1 MRKAVRRVFLVLLLV
16 ILLLPIGVYFG
27 VGPSLACNFPS
38 RGPITIGL
46 STRVAVSNEVERCY
60 LLYAPPGFSPT
71 ARVPVL
77 FALHGLAGNPQ
88 GFRGMTGWE
97 GIADRESFLVVYPH
111 GSSFPLRWNTSPAF
125 RIEQT
130 DDVQFI
136 VDLLGDLSEIATV
149 DEARVYVTGFSNGAG
164 MADLIA
170 CTLADRVAAVGLVEG
185 KGEGDPSGCT
195 PTRPVPVIA
204 FFGTAN
210 PLNSEEYPEWFFDL
224 MNLSPDPQY
233 RVELPLSAWLEGWV
247 GRNGCDPRPR
257 PLPPVGDATAASYT
271 DCADNA
277 EVVIY
282 TIEGAGHTWPG
293 GSNLPFFGATST
305 SVAASEIMWEFFEGH
320 PRSNEPGS

>member
-1 MRKAVRRVFLVLLLV
+1 MKNTTRRIFLVLLLV
-16 ILLLPIGVYFG
+16 ILLLPIGVYIG
-27 VGPSLACNFPS
+27 VGPSLGCNLPS
-38 RGPITIGL
+38 RGPIAIGL
-46 STRVAVSNEVERCY
+46 STRVVVSNGVERCY
-60 LLYAPPGFSPT
+60 LLYAPPGFMPT

-185 KGEGDPSGCT
+185 KGGDDPSGG
-195 PTRPVPVIA
+195 PPPPPA
-204 FFGTAN
+204 A
-210 PLNSEEYPEWFFDL
+210 
-224 MNLSPDPQY
+224 SP
-233 RVELPLSAWLEGWV
+233 GW
-247 GRNGCDPRPR
+247 GSNRHKLHGLRRQRGSR
-257 PLPPVGDATAASYT
+257 PLHHRGRRAHLAWRLESPV
-271 DCADNA
+271 
-277 EVVIY
+277 
-282 TIEGAGHTWPG
+282 
-293 GSNLPFFGATST
+293 F
-305 SVAASEIMWEFFEGH
+305 
-320 PRSNEPGS
+320 R